1 MDTSNYLLHCRF
13 IQESVA
19 SAETAYYRPAHL
31 AFDPSKQRLAEL
43 NQRTGRGPCRLLCV
57 KLVGL
62 PALRIRLPRWVSVQ
76 VVPR

>member
-1 MDTSNYLLHCRF
+1 MDTSNYLLHCRL
-13 IQESVA
+13 IEESM
-19 SAETAYYRPAHL
+19 SGTETAFYRPAHFV
-31 AFDPSKQRLAEL
+31 FDPWKQRLAEL
-43 NQRTGRGPCRLLCV
+43 NHHSRRGPCRLLCV